1 MKSLS
6 AMKAEL
12 AALQEELAEVES
24 AAAFEAELRSL
35 PQAELDRVNNLLRR
49 KFARAQAMFK

>member
-12 AALQEELAEVES
+12 AALQQELAEVES
-24 AAAFEAELRSL
+24 AAAFEAEFKSL
-35 PQAELDRVNNLLRR
+35 PQAELDRVKKLLQR